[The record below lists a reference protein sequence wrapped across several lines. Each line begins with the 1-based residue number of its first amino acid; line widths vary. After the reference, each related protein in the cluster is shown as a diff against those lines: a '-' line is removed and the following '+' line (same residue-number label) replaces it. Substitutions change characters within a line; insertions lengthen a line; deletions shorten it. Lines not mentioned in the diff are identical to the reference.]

1 MVLVCSLDAL
11 LIFFFFSS
19 RRRHTRCSRDWSS
32 DVCSSDLHRGRRHR
46 DVRGPCANRPSVGGR
61 QRHAED
67 RWLRPRC
74 SISRNPGRGPRPLE
88 PEGEDRP
95 AVPGH
100 RGPHRDARPGSVE
113 AREVPRSSGE
123 HGHHRDHRP
132 RAGRK
137 VDEGDVHDD
146 RPGEGAA
153 CADHG
158 QLHEDTPESAD
169 GGVRDERQE
178 VPRRLRVT
186 PDRRAY
192 LSLNGDNGSLG
203 LLEMRARIG
212 RVASVGPPNGGSP
225 APRPRLLAEDLLLYD
240 SDGQSLLDD
249 HALRILIALHQESL
263 TAQEIAT
270 RYRVPIAACY
280 RRIRRLV
287 SLDLISEAGF
297 VTEGR
302 RRPARLYKSEVD
314 RFQIMY
320 GNGKMLL
327 QLLLR
332 NGTEAKTV
340 VGVPP
345 DVGVSERAPP
355 PPHEVGQYP
364 SA

>member
-1 MVLVCSLDAL
+1 M
-11 LIFFFFSS
+11 
-19 RRRHTRCSRDWSS
+19 
-32 DVCSSDLHRGRRHR
+32 GR
-46 DVRGPCANRPSVGGR
+46 
-61 QRHAED
+61 
-67 RWLRPRC
+67 
-74 SISRNPGRGPRPLE
+74 
-88 PEGEDRP
+88 
-95 AVPGH
+95 
-100 RGPHRDARPGSVE
+100 
-113 AREVPRSSGE
+113 
-123 HGHHRDHRP
+123 
-132 RAGRK
+132 
-137 VDEGDVHDD
+137 
-146 RPGEGAA
+146 A
-153 CADHG
+153 C
-158 QLHEDTPESAD
+158 
-169 GGVRDERQE
+169 
-178 VPRRLRVT
+178 
-186 PDRRAY
+186 

-203 LLEMRARIG
+203 LLERRARIG
-212 RVASVGPPNGGSP
+212 RVASMGPPNGGSP

-263 TAQEIAT
+263 TAQQIAT

-287 SLDLISEAGF
+287 SLALISEAGF

-320 GNGKMLL
+320 GNGKMHL

-355 PPHEVGQYP
+355 PPHEVGEYP